1 MTWYILDSIHDVF
14 MICSWY
20 FDIYLY
26 TISFL
31 NQNASWRSINPELVI
46 LVKKH
51 DVTICHHR
59 QSSSNHCHHPSSL
72 TFTQSHTSTMS
83 SCVHIHSS
91 AFIFFFGH
99 QIPKTAHDEF
109 RHKQNI
115 YSPYCR
121 SSVDLSFGLD
131 QIPCAQTHLQW
142 ITSQLSF
149 GIHYADVESSCM
161 IFLLK
166 FIVDRFESTSAMKSY
181 QHICTPYLYS
191 ISVLHICTYN
201 LQVTQQLSVLIQPST
216 STKLIVGPQQ
226 PDFSQ
231 ALRQAQNANMS

>member
-1 MTWYILDSIHDVF
+1 
-14 MICSWY
+14 
-20 FDIYLY
+20 
-26 TISFL
+26 
-31 NQNASWRSINPELVI
+31 
-46 LVKKH
+46 
-51 DVTICHHR
+51 
-59 QSSSNHCHHPSSL
+59 
-72 TFTQSHTSTMS
+72 MS

-121 SSVDLSFGLD
+121 SSVDLSFGLN

-149 GIHYADVESSCM
+149 GIHYADVESSGM
-161 IFLLK
+161 VYLLK

-181 QHICTPYLYS
+181 QHICTPYLYIQS
-191 ISVLHICTYN
+191 SSHKPVVRLDPPLNIHKFFSLGPSNLISH
-201 LQVTQQLSVLIQPST
+201 
-216 STKLIVGPQQ
+216 K
-226 PDFSQ
+226 
-231 ALRQAQNANMS
+231 R

>member
-1 MTWYILDSIHDVF
+1 MFISIHQH
-14 MICSWY
+14 SY
-20 FDIYLY
+20 
-26 TISFL
+26 
-31 NQNASWRSINPELVI
+31 
-46 LVKKH
+46 
-51 DVTICHHR
+51 
-59 QSSSNHCHHPSSL
+59 SL
-72 TFTQSHTSTMS
+72 LITKY
-83 SCVHIHSS
+83 
-91 AFIFFFGH
+91 
-99 QIPKTAHDEF
+99 P
-109 RHKQNI
+109 RHF
-115 YSPYCR
+115 
-121 SSVDLSFGLD
+121 SVDLSFGLD

-149 GIHYADVESSCM
+149 GIHYADVESSGM

-201 LQVTQQLSVLIQPST
+201 LQVTQQLSVLIPPST

-231 ALRQAQNANMS
+231 ALRQAQNANLS